1 MTAIED
7 LDVTATDDESYII
20 LTFLTKILKVHLS
33 KFISLP
39 KNIF

>member
-20 LTFLTKILKVHLS
+20 LPFFDEDFKGTFK
-33 KFISLP
+33 
-39 KNIF
+39 